1 MKRRLPTV
9 IRKGAVVR
17 VAAEDA
23 ERALSAAVHAITYV
37 DLQFDDAHVER
48 WFGAGWLRDAEQPDE
63 LDASSLVAWG
73 RAAFDDQET
82 TLLGEL
88 GRAFTGDPHDH
99 LASAPIEIV
108 IEWNARM
115 PTLE

>member
-1 MKRRLPTV
+1 MRR
-9 IRKGAVVR
+9 
-17 VAAEDA
+17 
-23 ERALSAAVHAITYV
+23 ERSGRRHAITYINI
-37 DLQFDDAHVER
+37 QFDDAHVER
-48 WFGAGWLRDAEQPDE
+48 WFGAGWLRDAEQPDD
-63 LDASSLVAWG
+63 LYASSLAEWG
-73 RAAFDDQET
+73 HAAFDDQET

-99 LASAPIEIV
+99 LAWAQIEIL